1 MKTSDFDY
9 QLPLEFIAQ
18 RPVEPRDRSRLMVL
32 NRDDGSIHHHRFFEI
47 ADFLRSGDTLVFND
61 SRVIPAR
68 LFGNKSGTSVK
79 VELLL
84 LRRLQDTIWETL
96 VKPGKK
102 VPAGTIIDISGPPD
116 RPEQVIQAEV
126 LEQRENGIRTV
137 RFTDERMLEQL
148 GKVPL
153 PPYIHTPLAE
163 SERYQ
168 TIYSKIKGSV
178 AAPTAGLHF
187 TRKLLS
193 QLQSKGIQ
201 FAFVT
206 LHIGLDTF
214 RPVREDTPSAHPI
227 HTEHGTIS
235 PEVAE
240 LLNRSR
246 EKGNRIIAVGTS
258 TVRLIEA
265 ASQSGVVR
273 PFSGNID
280 LFILP
285 GYTFRITD
293 AMITNFHLPRST
305 LIMLV
310 SAFSGKDFIMKAYD
324 TAQKEGYRFY
334 SFGDAMLII

>member
-9 QLPLEFIAQ
+9 QLPPEFIAQ

-32 NRDDGSIHHHRFFEI
+32 NRGDQSIHHHRFFEI
-47 ADFLRSGDTLVFND
+47 EDFLRSGDTLVFND

-68 LFGNKSGTSVK
+68 LFGSKNGTKMK

-84 LRRLQDTIWETL
+84 LRRLQDNVWETL

-102 VPAGTIIDISGPPD
+102 VPAGTVIDIPGPPD
-116 RPEQVIQAEV
+116 RPDEAIQAKV
-126 LEQRENGIRTV
+126 LEQREHGIRTV
-137 RFTDERMLEQL
+137 RFTDERILEQL

-153 PPYIHTPLAE
+153 PPYIHTPLTE
-163 SERYQ
+163 TERYQ
-168 TIYSKIKGSV
+168 TVYSKIKGSV

-214 RPVREDTPSAHPI
+214 RPVREDMPSAHPI
-227 HTEHGTIS
+227 HTEHGNIS
-235 PEVAE
+235 SEVAE
-240 LLNRSR
+240 LLNQSR
-246 EKGNRIIAVGTS
+246 DKGNRIIAVGTS
-258 TVRLIEA
+258 TIRLIEA
-265 ASQSGVVR
+265 ASQSGTVS

-285 GYTFRITD
+285 GYRFRIID

-310 SAFSGKDFIMKAYD
+310 SAFSGKDFIMRAYD

-334 SFGDAMLII
+334 SFGDAMLIM

>member
-9 QLPLEFIAQ
+9 QLPPEFIAQ

-32 NRDDGSIHHHRFFEI
+32 NREQQSIHHHRFFEI
-47 ADFLRSGDTLVFND
+47 ADYLRSGDTLVFND

-68 LFGNKSGTSVK
+68 LFGSKSGSTVK

-84 LRRLQDTIWETL
+84 LRRLQDCVWETL

-102 VPAGTIIDISGPPD
+102 VPSGTVIDIPGPPD
-116 RPEQVIQAEV
+116 GPDKAIQAEV

-137 RFTDERMLEQL
+137 RFSDERMLEQL

-153 PPYIHTPLAE
+153 PPYIHTPLSE
-163 SERYQ
+163 TERYQ
-168 TIYSKIKGSV
+168 TVYSKIKGSV

-187 TRKLLS
+187 TQKLLS

-214 RPVREDTPSAHPI
+214 RPVREDMPSAHPI
-227 HTEHGTIS
+227 HTEHGNIS
-235 PEVAE
+235 PETAE
-240 LLNRSR
+240 LLNQSRS
-246 EKGNRIIAVGTS
+246 KGNRVIAVGTS

-265 ASQSGVVR
+265 ASQSGTVR

-285 GYTFRITD
+285 GYKFRITD

-310 SAFSGKDFIMKAYD
+310 SAFSRKDFIMRAYD